1 VKDLNLSH
9 LVKFTGLI
17 PQAETLTYYNQADI
31 FCFPSIREFGG
42 AVVLEAMASGLP
54 CIVVNNGGI
63 GEYVTEETGFKIE
76 PVSREF
82 LIREVANKLEIL
94 IKDENLR
101 LNMSSNAINRA
112 KEFVWSNKAE
122 QILNIYNTICKN
134 YNE

>member
-1 VKDLNLSH
+1 
-9 LVKFTGLI
+9 
-17 PQAETLTYYNQADI
+17 
-31 FCFPSIREFGG
+31 
-42 AVVLEAMASGLP
+42 MASGLP